1 MANKKMNYEQFKF
14 IIENSLGVSNPASV
28 LDDFNITC
36 LEIIEIIEKIKPKIN
51 TPGIK
56 NRLTRLCNS
65 LLDKALLE
73 SARASGGVA
82 IYVKNNYPSSQLSID
97 TNIEA
102 IVATIK
108 LTNNDINIC
117 NIYLPNQKSFTDTDI
132 SNIIKQLPHPFI
144 IVGDFNS
151 HNVIWGSDHT
161 DQRGKI
167 IEKILENNNIILLNN
182 SEPTR
187 INPIN
192 GNLSNIDLSFA
203 STALAQRI
211 DWNVSPNLISS
222 DHFPIILQ
230 ILSRSDNSKNETP
243 ERWNLKDPNWTLF
256 TELLELEIDNI
267 KNIDSLNI
275 DSIIKSFTDAITKS
289 AKFSIGKNKS
299 KAKQPK
305 VPWWNDDIK
314 NAIKSKNKALN
325 IFKKTKKAS
334 DHINLKRHRAYTK
347 YIIKK
352 SKKKSWET
360 FTNKINEEADT
371 KLIWNKIRALKGL
384 KRNYKINLIDEN
396 NNNLITDTKEISNK
410 LGKYFHSNSNDT
422 SYNTNFIKMKI
433 EKENLPIINIVDHN
447 NENQAQ
453 INSMITMDEISYTLK
468 KCKSLSPGPDEI
480 PFIFIQYFGP
490 KSQNLLLK
498 IYNTIWYNGS
508 FPSTWKKGIVIPINK
523 PGKSKFSTEGYRPIT
538 LLNTMCKVLEK
549 IVNFRLN
556 WFLEKIN
563 YLTPNQNGFRK
574 NRSTYDNLTKIKDEA
589 DQTIRNK
596 QILGLLSV
604 DISKAYDVTW
614 RHYILLQHNKIIC
627 TGNMLNFITNF
638 LTNRSFQVKT
648 SNQLSDNFTQENGV
662 PQGSA
667 LSVSL
672 FLVAINKIDKHC
684 KFPIKAN
691 IFADDANFSCK
702 SKNINTVQNHLQ
714 ETVNYLEKWS
724 AKTGFSFSTE
734 KSSCIIFSRKTN
746 VGKLNIKLN
755 NTNIINKKHITI
767 LGVIFDSRLTWS
779 PHIKSLKIAT
789 NKALK
794 ILKLLSHTT
803 WGSESETLIKIF
815 KSTIQAKLQYGSI
828 LFNSAKNTLTKYIDS
843 NHNTG
848 MRMAIGAFK
857 SSPIKSIY
865 NIAGEPTPDLKRT
878 ESIILYAARLSRLAN
893 NPATANKRIL
903 ELQNNQDYPKI
914 PQIIKKEK
922 IISPP

>member
-1 MANKKMNYEQFKF
+1 
-14 IIENSLGVSNPASV
+14 
-28 LDDFNITC
+28 
-36 LEIIEIIEKIKPKIN
+36 
-51 TPGIK
+51 
-56 NRLTRLCNS
+56 
-65 LLDKALLE
+65 
-73 SARASGGVA
+73 
-82 IYVKNNYPSSQLSID
+82 
-97 TNIEA
+97 
-102 IVATIK
+102 
-108 LTNNDINIC
+108 
-117 NIYLPNQKSFTDTDI
+117 
-132 SNIIKQLPHPFI
+132 
-144 IVGDFNS
+144 
-151 HNVIWGSDHT
+151 
-161 DQRGKI
+161 
-167 IEKILENNNIILLNN
+167 
-182 SEPTR
+182 
-187 INPIN
+187 
-192 GNLSNIDLSFA
+192 
-203 STALAQRI
+203 
-211 DWNVSPNLISS
+211 
-222 DHFPIILQ
+222 
-230 ILSRSDNSKNETP
+230 
-243 ERWNLKDPNWTLF
+243 
-256 TELLELEIDNI
+256 
-267 KNIDSLNI
+267 
-275 DSIIKSFTDAITKS
+275 
-289 AKFSIGKNKS
+289 
-299 KAKQPK
+299 
-305 VPWWNDDIK
+305 
-314 NAIKSKNKALN
+314 
-325 IFKKTKKAS
+325 
-334 DHINLKRHRAYTK
+334 
-347 YIIKK
+347 
-352 SKKKSWET
+352 
-360 FTNKINEEADT
+360 
-371 KLIWNKIRALKGL
+371 
-384 KRNYKINLIDEN
+384 
-396 NNNLITDTKEISNK
+396 
-410 LGKYFHSNSNDT
+410 
-422 SYNTNFIKMKI
+422 MKI

-468 KCKSLSPGPDEI
+468 KCKSLSPGPDGI

-523 PGKSKFSTEGYRPIT
+523 PGKSRFSTEGYRPIT

-589 DQTIRNK
+589 DQAIRNK
-596 QILGLLSV
+596 QTLAYSV
-604 DISKAYDVTW
+604 WTYQKHMT
-614 RHYILLQHNKIIC
+614 
-627 TGNMLNFITNF
+627 
-638 LTNRSFQVKT
+638 SFQVKT

-691 IFADDANFSCK
+691 IFADDANFSCR

-734 KSSCIIFSRKTN
+734 KSSCIIFSRKKN
-746 VGKLNIKLN
+746 IGKLNIKLN

-914 PQIIKKEK
+914 PQIIKEEK
-922 IISPP
+922 IISPPWTSTYNINIKLNTLHKENTPPNIYKNVLKSNIEHLKDFQEIYTDASKNDEGVGIALVKNNLHTSFKLPPTCSIYTAEAVAILMAIKFVNKNENEKYIILSDSLSSLISIKNKINPSDIAIQIQNRLEEAKRKNNIIILIWIPGHIGIDGNEKADRQAKLATRSNDAQHINISQYTDVRKQIKQNTISLWQNIWYTQTNKLNQIKQTIKRRKRNTNISITEEKKLNRARIGHTNMTHGYLMAKDDPPICQVCGTSLTIKHIFEECRKYQKLREELNISHDVGESLGPNPEKETNTIDFFKKAQIYKLL

>member
-1 MANKKMNYEQFKF
+1 
-14 IIENSLGVSNPASV
+14 
-28 LDDFNITC
+28 
-36 LEIIEIIEKIKPKIN
+36 
-51 TPGIK
+51 
-56 NRLTRLCNS
+56 
-65 LLDKALLE
+65 
-73 SARASGGVA
+73 
-82 IYVKNNYPSSQLSID
+82 
-97 TNIEA
+97 
-102 IVATIK
+102 
-108 LTNNDINIC
+108 
-117 NIYLPNQKSFTDTDI
+117 
-132 SNIIKQLPHPFI
+132 
-144 IVGDFNS
+144 
-151 HNVIWGSDHT
+151 
-161 DQRGKI
+161 
-167 IEKILENNNIILLNN
+167 
-182 SEPTR
+182 
-187 INPIN
+187 
-192 GNLSNIDLSFA
+192 
-203 STALAQRI
+203 
-211 DWNVSPNLISS
+211 
-222 DHFPIILQ
+222 
-230 ILSRSDNSKNETP
+230 
-243 ERWNLKDPNWTLF
+243 
-256 TELLELEIDNI
+256 
-267 KNIDSLNI
+267 
-275 DSIIKSFTDAITKS
+275 
-289 AKFSIGKNKS
+289 
-299 KAKQPK
+299 
-305 VPWWNDDIK
+305 
-314 NAIKSKNKALN
+314 
-325 IFKKTKKAS
+325 
-334 DHINLKRHRAYTK
+334 
-347 YIIKK
+347 
-352 SKKKSWET
+352 
-360 FTNKINEEADT
+360 
-371 KLIWNKIRALKGL
+371 
-384 KRNYKINLIDEN
+384 
-396 NNNLITDTKEISNK
+396 
-410 LGKYFHSNSNDT
+410 
-422 SYNTNFIKMKI
+422 MKI

-468 KCKSLSPGPDEI
+468 KCKSLSPGPDGI

-523 PGKSKFSTEGYRPIT
+523 PGKIRFSTEGYRPIT

-589 DQTIRNK
+589 DQAIRNK

-614 RHYILLQHNKIIC
+614 RHYILLQLNKIIC

-648 SNQLSDNFTQENGV
+648 SNQLSDIFTQENGV

-691 IFADDANFSCK
+691 IFADDANFSCR
-702 SKNINTVQNHLQ
+702 SKNINIVQNHLQ

-789 NKALK
+789 NKAFK

-865 NIAGEPTPDLKRT
+865 NIAEEPTPDLKRT
-878 ESIILYAARLSRLAN
+878 ESIILYAARLSRLAK

-922 IISPP
+922 IISPPWTSTYNINIKLNTLHKENTPPNIYKNVLKSNIEHLKDFQEIYTDASKNDEGVGIALVKNNLHTSFKLPPTCSIYTAEAVAILMAIMFVNKNENEKYIILNGNEKADRQAKLATRSNDAQHINISQYTDVRKQIKQNTISLWQNIWYTQTNKLNQIKQTVKRWKRNTNISITEEKKLNRARIGHTNMTHGYLMAKDDPPICQVCGTSLTIKHIFEECRKYQKLREELNMSHDVGESLGPNPEKETNTINFFKKAQIYKLL